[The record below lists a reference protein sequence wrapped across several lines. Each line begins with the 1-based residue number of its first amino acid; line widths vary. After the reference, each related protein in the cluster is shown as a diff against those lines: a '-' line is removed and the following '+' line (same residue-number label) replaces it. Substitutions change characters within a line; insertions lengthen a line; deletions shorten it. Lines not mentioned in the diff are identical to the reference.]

1 MRNAS
6 MSLLS
11 ALAAK
16 TPMWSADVFT
26 LSLINGVNYYWTGAD
41 QSISY
46 SGITYA
52 AVGPAIERS
61 SWSSKNTTEIANMEV
76 QLYSNGADFGGNN
89 IKADI
94 IGGLFDG
101 AYLLLQRAFMPT
113 FGNTSLGLV
122 TLFGGLVG
130 EVEVTSTGA
139 KITCSASN
147 VQLEQNI
154 PRRTYE
160 AGCLHT
166 LYDTGCT
173 LNQASYST
181 GFTAA
186 SGGNALYLPWTVAPG
201 TPSLLLYGIAT
212 ITSGAG
218 AGQSLT
224 VTNYSSGG
232 VAFSYP
238 LLTVPAPGDSFS
250 VSQGCDKSIP
260 RCQAFGNILNYGG
273 FPYVPPQS
281 FGA

>member
-26 LSLINGVNYYWTGAD
+26 LSLINGVNYYWTSAD
-41 QSISY
+41 QSITY
-46 SGITYA
+46 SGITYS

-61 SWSSKNTTEIANMEV
+61 SWSSKNTTEIANMQV
-76 QLYSNGADFGGNN
+76 QLYSNGADFGANN

-130 EVEVTSTGA
+130 EVEITSTGA

-166 LYDTGCT
+166 LYDAGCT
-173 LNQASYST
+173 LNQASYTT
-181 GFTAA
+181 GFTVA
-186 SGGNALYLPWTVAPG
+186 SGGNALYLPWASAPG
-201 TPSLLLYGIAT
+201 VPSVFLYGIAT

-224 VTNYSSGG
+224 VTNYNSGG

-238 LLTVPAPGDSFS
+238 LLTVPAPGDSFTI
-250 VSQGCDKSIP
+250 SQGCDKSVA
-260 RCQAFGNILNYGG
+260 RCQSLSNSDNYGG
-273 FPYVPPQS
+273 FPYIPQQS